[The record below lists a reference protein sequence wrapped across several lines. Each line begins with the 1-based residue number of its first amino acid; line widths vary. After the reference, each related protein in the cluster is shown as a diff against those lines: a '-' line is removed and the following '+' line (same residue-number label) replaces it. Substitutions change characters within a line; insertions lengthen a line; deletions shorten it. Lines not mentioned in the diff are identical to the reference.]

1 MIALPSCESELH
13 SIVSWM
19 SDAIFVRRCLE
30 FLLET
35 AVLQLVSRQ
44 RCGKIRNLS
53 KCYGLWVQAKIHDGE
68 VHMVQVPAAFNA
80 GDIGAKPLPKRRLL
94 ALMGDWNGLR

>member
-1 MIALPSCESELH
+1 
-13 SIVSWM
+13 
-19 SDAIFVRRCLE
+19 
-30 FLLET
+30 
-35 AVLQLVSRQ
+35 
-44 RCGKIRNLS
+44 
-53 KCYGLWVQAKIHDGE
+53 VQAKIHDGE